1 MGKGCATPGLVV
13 TEQLWEQELRAR
25 KSQGLLW
32 FAWGL
37 TAAVY
42 IAGAVEGA
50 R

>member
-13 TEQLWEQELRAR
+13 TEQLWEQELRAK
-25 KSQGLLW
+25 KSWCLLW

-37 TAAVY
+37 TAAVC
-42 IAGAVEGA
+42 IAGVLEGA